1 MTTHP
6 LDRINE
12 NILIF
17 SGTFGSG
24 KSEVAVNTAF
34 YAAEK
39 FAKVAI
45 VDLDVVNPYFRC
57 REAREALEAK
67 GIEVIAPGGEF
78 SSADLPIVL
87 PQIRGRIMGF
97 DGLLILDVGGDDLGA
112 RALASLNDAISKK
125 SYEYLMVLNERRPYT
140 SDLKGS
146 LATIA
151 RIEEAAKIKATGI
164 VSNTHLMTDTTSE
177 TITGGFKLAK
187 EVSQRLNLPMTFVTA
202 DKKFFDDIVS
212 QVGDCPVMKLERR
225 LPPPWMERQGS
236 RIAGRVVNQ
245 RNNDAAVP
253 RPGQPWGKAPVIS
266 LPE

>member
-1 MTTHP
+1 MATHP
-6 LDRINE
+6 LDRLKE
-12 NILIF
+12 KILIF

-39 FAKVAI
+39 FDKVAI

-78 SSADLPIVL
+78 SQADLPIVL
-87 PQIRGRIMGF
+87 PQIRGRIMQY

-112 RALASLNDAISKK
+112 RALGSLYDATSKK
-125 SYEYLMVLNERRPYT
+125 AFEYLMVLNERRPYT
-140 SDLKGS
+140 SDLKSS

-164 VSNTHLMTDTTSE
+164 VSNTHLMADTTAD
-177 TITGGFKLAK
+177 TITQGFDLASK
-187 EVSQRLNLPMTFVTA
+187 VAGELDLPMSFVTA
-202 DKKFFDDIVS
+202 SEEFYPQVS
-212 QVGDCPVMKLERR
+212 TEVGDCPVMKLFRR
-225 LPPPWMERQGS
+225 LPPPW
-236 RIAGRVVNQ
+236 IAPQ
-245 RNNDAAVP
+245 SNNNAAVP
-253 RPGQPWGKAPVIS
+253 KPGQPWGKAPMVT
-266 LPE
+266 LPKI